1 MKKIFSVLSVFL
13 CSIFLMSSTRKEAK
27 LPNVLLILTDDQ
39 GYGDLKIHGNQ
50 MIETPNMDN
59 LAKESAQFERFYVSP
74 LCAPTRASLL
84 TGRYHLRTG
93 TVSVSKGLEIM
104 RENETTLAEM
114 FKENGYKTGIF
125 GKWHNGKHYPNHPNG
140 QGFDEFFGFCG
151 GHWTNYFDTILEHNG
166 KDEPT
171 KGYITDILTEK
182 ALDFIENN
190 KKQPFFCYVPYNAPH
205 SPHQVPDKF
214 FDKYK
219 AKGLD
224 DELASIYGMCD
235 NMDENIG
242 KLLQKLDD
250 SGLSENTIVIFMT
263 DNGPNGVRYNA
274 NMKGIKGSVDEG
286 GVRVPCFV
294 RWKGKITPHKIKTLG
309 SHIDIFPT
317 LQEICGLKSVKTKPL
332 DGISLVKSLLGNDQK
347 VEREIYSHVAQPEK
361 NIKAFPGAVRTN
373 QYRLIVKE
381 NTTELYDMLKDPEQK
396 YNIAST
402 ETATLEKL
410 KSDYQ
415 NWFADVSKEIKPEL
429 SIPISSK
436 LNYIELPT
444 YEADFS
450 GNITYKEG
458 HGWVHDWLVNWTS
471 WQDTISWNVQSL
483 ENQQLTVKVNYTCPE
498 YQVGSELQLSIGKQK
513 IKGVILEAFNPPM
526 IPSPDRVKRKEVYEK
541 EWKSLTLGKIML
553 PKGKNRIVLT
563 APKIAHSEVAEI
575 KSIVL
580 VK

>member
-1 MKKIFSVLSVFL
+1 
-13 CSIFLMSSTRKEAK
+13 MSSTRKEEK

-39 GYGDLKIHGNQ
+39 GYGDLTIHGNQ
-50 MIETPNMDN
+50 FIETPNIDN

-151 GHWTNYFDTILEHNG
+151 GHWTNYFDTMLEHNG
-166 KDEPT
+166 KEVST
-171 KGYITDILTEK
+171 KGYITDVLTEK
-182 ALDFIENN
+182 ALDFIGNN

-205 SPHQVPDKF
+205 SPHQVPDKY

-242 KLLQKLDD
+242 KLLKKLDD

-294 RWKGKITPHKIKTLG
+294 RWKGKILPHTIKTLG
-309 SHIDIFPT
+309 SHIDILPT
-317 LQEICGLKSVKTKPL
+317 LQEICELKPVKTKPL
-332 DGISLVKSLLGNDQK
+332 DGISLAKNLLGNEQK
-347 VEREIYSHVAQPEK
+347 IERAIYSHVAQPEK

-381 NTTELYDMLKDPEQK
+381 NTTELYDMLNDPEQK
-396 YNIAST
+396 NNIAST
-402 ETATLEKL
+402 ETITFEKL
-410 KSDYQ
+410 KSDYMR
-415 NWFADVSKEIKPEL
+415 WFADVSKEIKPEL

-436 LNYIELPT
+436 LDYIELPT

-471 WQDTISWNVQSL
+471 TQDTISWDVQSL
-483 ENQQLTVKVNYTCPE
+483 ENQEFTLKVNYTCSE
-498 YQVGSELQLSIGKQK
+498 NQVGSELQISIGKQK
-513 IKGVILEAFNPPM
+513 IRGKIKEAFDPKM

-541 EWKSLTLGKIML
+541 EWKSLSLGKITL
-553 PKGKNRIVLT
+553 PKGKSRIVLT
-563 APKIAHSEVAEI
+563 APKIARNEVAEI

>member
-1 MKKIFSVLSVFL
+1 MKKTFSILTIFL
-13 CSIFLMSSTRKEAK
+13 CSICLMSSTRKEEK

-39 GYGDLKIHGNQ
+39 GYGDLTIHGNQ
-50 MIETPNMDN
+50 FIETPNIDN

-151 GHWTNYFDTILEHNG
+151 GHWTNYFDTMLEHNG
-166 KDEPT
+166 KEVST
-171 KGYITDILTEK
+171 KGYITDVLTEK
-182 ALDFIENN
+182 ALDFIGNN

-205 SPHQVPDKF
+205 SPHQVPDKY

-242 KLLQKLDD
+242 KLLKKLDD

-294 RWKGKITPHKIKTLG
+294 RWKGKILPHTIKTLG
-309 SHIDIFPT
+309 SHIDILPT
-317 LQEICGLKSVKTKPL
+317 LQEICELKPVKTKPL
-332 DGISLVKSLLGNDQK
+332 DGISLAKNLLGNEQK
-347 VEREIYSHVAQPEK
+347 IERAIYSHVAQPEK

-381 NTTELYDMLKDPEQK
+381 NTTELYDMLNDPEQK
-396 YNIAST
+396 NNIAST
-402 ETATLEKL
+402 ETITFEKL
-410 KSDYQ
+410 KSDYMR
-415 NWFADVSKEIKPEL
+415 WFADVSKEIKPEL

-436 LNYIELPT
+436 LDYIELPT

-471 WQDTISWNVQSL
+471 TQDTISWDVQSL
-483 ENQQLTVKVNYTCPE
+483 ENQEFTLKVNYTCSE
-498 YQVGSELQLSIGKQK
+498 NQVGSELQISIGKQK
-513 IKGVILEAFNPPM
+513 IRGKIKEAFDPKM

-541 EWKSLTLGKIML
+541 EWKSLSLGKITL
-553 PKGKNRIVLT
+553 PKGKSRIVLT
-563 APKIAHSEVAEI
+563 APKIARNEVAEI

>member
-1 MKKIFSVLSVFL
+1 MKNIISISTIFL
-13 CSIFLMSSTRKEAK
+13 CSIFLMSSTKKEAK

-39 GYGDLKIHGNQ
+39 GYGDLKIHRNQ
-50 MIETPNMDN
+50 LIETPNMDN

-104 RENETTLAEM
+104 RENETTLAEI
-114 FKENGYKTGIF
+114 FKENGYKTGVF

-140 QGFDEFFGFCG
+140 QGFNEFFGFCG
-151 GHWTNYFDTILEHNG
+151 GHWTNYFDTMLEHNG
-166 KDEPT
+166 KEVST
-171 KGYITDILTEK
+171 KGYITDILTGK

-205 SPHQVPDKF
+205 SPHQVPDKY

-242 KLLQKLDD
+242 KLLKKLDD

-294 RWKGKITPHKIKTLG
+294 RWKGKIIPHTIKTLG
-309 SHIDIFPT
+309 SHIDILPT
-317 LQEICGLKSVKTKPL
+317 LQEICGLKPIKTKPL
-332 DGISLVKSLLGNDQK
+332 DGISLAKSLFEKDQK
-347 VEREIYSHVAQPEK
+347 IERAIYSHVAQPEK

-373 QYRLIVKE
+373 QYRLILKE

-396 YNIAST
+396 NNIASK
-402 ETATLEKL
+402 ETVTLEKL
-410 KSDYQ
+410 KSDYKS
-415 NWFADVSKEIKPEL
+415 WFVDVSKEIKPEL

-444 YEADFS
+444 YEAHFS

-471 WQDTISWNVQSL
+471 VKDTISWDVQSL
-483 ENQQLTVKVNYTCPE
+483 ESQEFTLEINYTCPE
-498 YQVGSELQLSIGKQK
+498 NQVGSELQVSIGKQIIRGL
-513 IKGVILEAFNPPM
+513 IKDAFDPKM

-541 EWKSLTLGKIML
+541 EWKTLVLGKIRL
-553 PKGKNRIVLT
+553 PKGKSRIVLT
-563 APKIAHSEVAEI
+563 APKIAQNEVAEI